1 MGDENMGDKNT
12 VSIIANNSDGVLKI
26 HLVPDLTD
34 ERYFQYAKAEKN
46 IIGAS
51 VQDVFIE
58 EARKLGVSKREL
70 LTQSGAESFFYN
82 KEYADRINEI
92 MESIKVLLE
101 KEQYK
106 SPFEILGGSPGL
118 GRNKS

>member
-1 MGDENMGDKNT
+1 
-12 VSIIANNSDGVLKI
+12 
-26 HLVPDLTD
+26 
-34 ERYFQYAKAEKN
+34 
-46 IIGAS
+46 
-51 VQDVFIE
+51 
-58 EARKLGVSKREL
+58 
-70 LTQSGAESFFYN
+70 
-82 KEYADRINEI
+82 

>member
-82 KEYADRINEI
+82 KEYADRINEV

>member
-1 MGDENMGDKNT
+1 MNDKNK

-34 ERYFQYAKAEKN
+34 EQYFQYAKAEKN

-58 EARKLGVSKREL
+58 EARKLGISKREL

-82 KEYADRINEI
+82 KEYADRINEV